1 MADTVDTSADLAFYR
16 QGMRIDPAEL
26 VRECS
31 AQPMNHA
38 KIARQAVLAASRLS
52 AMDLRVSRDF
62 GRRAAAAR
70 KELAKVHT
78 GRITDIMVRAEVD
91 RDLQSA
97 ELAEERAALKQVAGE
112 WEALREA
119 SKDRGFMI
127 SKMVDLWIAG
137 LLTPDSP
144 QMSTR
149 GQRAQEF
156 NETNGAPPPP
166 TPLVSSFDKAQRSNE
181 YREGAIAKSAMTA
194 ARENTPIVLPE
205 PTRASQPKPT
215 TRKRETLD

>member
-78 GRITDIMVRAEVD
+78 GRIPD
-91 RDLQSA
+91 
-97 ELAEERAALKQVAGE
+97 
-112 WEALREA
+112 
-119 SKDRGFMI
+119 I